1 MPKWARILATIGVA
15 VVLVGVYLSAFGVQT
30 GCALMARYK
39 FRSIPEAAKTPVA
52 LPDASVSVA
61 PHKKVSYFGYE
72 FELPWD
78 DVDEQNVKAFGTVHV
93 TYFHSGNIVWFSTF
107 PPKNFV
113 NEISKSTQ
121 TDPVLMRQMYGDNAF
136 QSDYAFTS
144 RMLQITPSKISPFSS
159 RKEAVSGMMLLILKT
174 IAMPNADSGLFSIH
188 TGDFKGFQ
196 YCSPQSQSTRIV
208 DDLFADDG
216 GVEFWF
222 GLNKKGAV
230 PDISQAQINRVLQ
243 SVRKVSISAPAA
255 SR

>member
-1 MPKWARILATIGVA
+1 MSKRARILSAIGVTI
-15 VVLVGVYLSAFGVQT
+15 VLLIVYVSLFGVQT
-30 GCALMARYK
+30 ACALMVRYE
-39 FRSIPEAAKTPVA
+39 FRSIPQAAMTPAA
-52 LPDASVSVA
+52 LRDTSISAV
-61 PHKKVSYFGYE
+61 PHKKASYFGYE

-78 DVDEQNVKAFGTVHV
+78 DVDEQKVKTFGTVHV
-93 TYFHSGNIVWFSTF
+93 TYFRSGNLVWFSAF

-113 NEISKSTQ
+113 NEVFKSTQ
-121 TDPVLMRQMYGDNAF
+121 TDPVRMRQAYGDEAF

-159 RKEAVSGMMLLILKT
+159 KKEAVGGMMLLIIKT
-174 IAMPNADSGLFSIH
+174 IAMPNVDSGLFSIH

-196 YCSPQSQSTRIV
+196 YCSPQSQSARIV

-222 GLNKKGAV
+222 ALNKKGAV

-243 SVRKVSISAPAA
+243 SVQKVSSPTHAA